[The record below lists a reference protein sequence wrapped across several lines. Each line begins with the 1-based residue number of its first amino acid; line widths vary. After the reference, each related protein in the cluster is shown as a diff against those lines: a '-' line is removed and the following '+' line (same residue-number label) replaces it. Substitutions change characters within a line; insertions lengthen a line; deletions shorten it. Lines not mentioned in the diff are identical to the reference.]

1 MKTGQLALLGVFQ
14 SIQGSF
20 TFLGIHEGTKF
31 VQDNNKL
38 KVDL

>member
-14 SIQGSF
+14 SIQGSS
-20 TFLGIHEGTKF
+20 TFLGIHKGTNL